1 MVQFWSGKTVS
12 GDRKKGMLALYIVGA
27 HCAATAAMPN
37 LATTYLLTDAVDKT
51 GARCL
56 DGSPQR
62 YWLQRAT
69 GANATKWSF
78 HHMGGGWCESVESCA
93 ARAYGKTQGGDC
105 YIGSSNE
112 SCFATAGARN
122 PGTESAFNS
131 TMDFQNIPSCNGMM
145 MNNPKLNPL
154 TYDWNKVLIPYCDG
168 GSFAGNN
175 ESVSYVDVRGKMMP
189 LYFRG
194 FRNLN
199 AVLDDLVANHGLGDV
214 TDALVSG
221 DSAGGLAS
229 HADRY
234 KQRFSSANIVV
245 APDSGFFFSDPSFP
259 TWSDA
264 LHWVSYMN
272 STAGLDQSCVAAM
285 VALGEDP
292 LECRWPE
299 VVVKFIDVPVFV
311 MNSRFDPA
319 LDGISGGTGGKNS
332 AGVVRV
338 GSMLEKLVNSTV
350 LTAPK
355 NAAFITSCA
364 QHCGQWAQGQVQG
377 HVKVKWPTEEDGSSG
392 DATRKAWFQQSPYP
406 CETCCAGGQH

>member
-1 MVQFWSGKTVS
+1 
-12 GDRKKGMLALYIVGA
+12 
-27 HCAATAAMPN
+27 
-37 LATTYLLTDAVDKT
+37 
-51 GARCL
+51 
-56 DGSPQR
+56 
-62 YWLQRAT
+62 
-69 GANATKWSF
+69 
-78 HHMGGGWCESVESCA
+78 
-93 ARAYGKTQGGDC
+93 
-105 YIGSSNE
+105 
-112 SCFATAGARN
+112 
-122 PGTESAFNS
+122 
-131 TMDFQNIPSCNGMM
+131 M

-229 HADRY
+229 YWHADRY

-264 LHWVSYMN
+264 LHWVVSYMN

-377 HVKVKWPTEEDGSSG
+377 PGGTGPPSDANVTIDGWTAPEALNSFFAASVKVKWPTEEDGSSG